1 MQWELSELNLQTVI
15 LLQFLDTPGD
25 EVAPRS
31 NKIGK
36 NFENERFRH
45 AYTRLYFA
53 DEPANASDPVLNSI
67 KNKKRRQTLIASPG
81 MENGKTVYRFDIRL
95 QGDNETVFF
104 DM

>member
-1 MQWELSELNLQTVI
+1 MMNRYKRRTSTLS
-15 LLQFLDTPGD
+15 FLR
-25 EVAPRS
+25 A
-31 NKIGK
+31 
-36 NFENERFRH
+36 
-45 AYTRLYFA
+45 ACWCTRTRGIYFA